1 MEDLESEAKFAI
13 SHTRGSN
20 TLTTELDFEP
30 STGDSGFK
38 DNIAKGQHRVNMQ
51 VISRIN
57 NIYSDEDWC
66 FVVK

>member
-20 TLTTELDFEP
+20 TLTAELDFEP
-30 STGDSGFK
+30 PTGDSEFK
-38 DNIAKGQHRVNMQ
+38 DNIAKGPAQS
-51 VISRIN
+51 ISRIN

>member
-20 TLTTELDFEP
+20 TLTAELDFEP

-38 DNIAKGQHRVNMQ
+38 DNIAKGPAQSKYAGY
-51 VISRIN
+51 IS
-57 NIYSDEDWC
+57 YQ
-66 FVVK
+66 KYL